1 VTTTPELIE
10 SLSQDL
16 QPVTPAEP
24 PLERACIWL
33 LAIIVLVAL
42 AAWVTG
48 AWPPLLA
55 RLQVASFAIEMA
67 ATLATGIAG
76 VAVAF
81 MLSLPD
87 RSRAWVFL
95 PLPSLALWLASSG
108 YGCYRS
114 WLVSG
119 PDGLRL
125 GRSADCFTF
134 IVVFSIPLVAALWLG
149 LRRMAASLDPLRVT
163 AAGGLGVAALSA
175 AALQFWHPFD
185 VTVAD
190 LAAHAAAVAI
200 VCAVVIA
207 GGRRGLAG
215 RSVSTTNRANSPV

>member
-1 VTTTPELIE
+1 MTTTPELIE
-10 SLSQDL
+10 SLSQGL
-16 QPVTPAEP
+16 QPVAPVKH
-24 PLERACIWL
+24 PLKRACVWL
-33 LAIIVLVAL
+33 AAIIAVVAL

-48 AWPPLLA
+48 AWPVLLT
-55 RLQVASFAIEMA
+55 RLEATPFAMELA

-76 VAVAF
+76 VAAAF

-95 PLPSLALWLASSG
+95 PLPSLALWLATSG

-125 GRSADCFTF
+125 GRSADCFVL
-134 IVVFSIPLVAALWLG
+134 ILLFSIPLVAALWLA
-149 LRRMAASLDPLRVT
+149 LRRMAASLDPMRVT

-190 LAAHAAAVAI
+190 LAAHASAVAI
-200 VCAVVIA
+200 VCAVVIG
-207 GGRRGLAG
+207 GGRRGLAIG
-215 RSVSTTNRANSPV
+215 

>member
-1 VTTTPELIE
+1 MTTTPELIE

-16 QPVTPAEP
+16 LPVA
-24 PLERACIWL
+24 PLGSPLKRAGAWL
-33 LAIIVLVAL
+33 VAIVTLVAL

-48 AWPPLLA
+48 AWPLLLT
-55 RLQVASFAIEMA
+55 RLEVTRFALEMA
-67 ATLATGIAG
+67 ATFATGSAG
-76 VAVAF
+76 VVAAF

-95 PLPSLALWLASSG
+95 PLPPLALWLATSG
-108 YGCYRS
+108 YGCYQS

-125 GRSADCFTF
+125 GRSADCFRF
-134 IVVFSIPLVAALWLG
+134 ILLLSIPLVAALWFG

-163 AAGGLGVAALSA
+163 AAGGLGVASLSA

-190 LAAHAAAVAI
+190 LAAHAAAVVI
-200 VCAVVIA
+200 VCGVVIA
-207 GGRRGLAG
+207 GGRRSLAAPG
-215 RSVSTTNRANSPV
+215 ASAA

>member
-10 SLSQDL
+10 SLSQEL
-16 QPVTPAEP
+16 QPVSRVGS
-24 PLERACIWL
+24 PLMRACAWL
-33 LAIIVLVAL
+33 VAIVTLVAL
-42 AAWVTG
+42 AGWVTG
-48 AWPPLLA
+48 AWPLLIT
-55 RLQVASFAIEMA
+55 RLEVTRFALEMA

-76 VAVAF
+76 VAAAF

-87 RSRAWVFL
+87 RSRAWIFL
-95 PLPSLALWLASSG
+95 PLPALALWLASSG
-108 YGCYRS
+108 YGCYQS
-114 WLVSG
+114 WLVTG
-119 PDGLRL
+119 PDGLHL
-125 GRSADCFTF
+125 GRSADCFRF
-134 IVVFSIPLVAALWLG
+134 ILLCSIPLTAALWFA

-175 AALQFWHPFD
+175 VALQFWHPFD

-207 GGRRGLAG
+207 AGRRALARG
-215 RSVSTTNRANSPV
+215 

>member
-1 VTTTPELIE
+1 MTTTPELIE
-10 SLSQDL
+10 SLSQEL
-16 QPVTPAEP
+16 RPVAPVGSA
-24 PLERACIWL
+24 LKRACAWL
-33 LAIIVLVAL
+33 VAIVTLVAL
-42 AAWVTG
+42 AAWMTG
-48 AWPPLLA
+48 AWPLLIA
-55 RLQVASFAIEMA
+55 RLEVTRFALEMA

-76 VAVAF
+76 VAAAF

-87 RSRAWVFL
+87 RSRAWLFL
-95 PLPSLALWLASSG
+95 PLPPLALWLATSG
-108 YGCYRS
+108 YGCYEN

-119 PDGLRL
+119 PDGLHL
-125 GRSADCFTF
+125 GRSADCFRF
-134 IVVFSIPLVAALWLG
+134 ILLCSIPLAAGLWIA

-163 AAGGLGVAALSA
+163 ASGGLGVAALSA

-207 GGRRGLAG
+207 AGRRALARG
-215 RSVSTTNRANSPV
+215 

>member
-1 VTTTPELIE
+1 VSTTPELIE

-16 QPVTPAEP
+16 HPVSPVGS
-24 PLERACIWL
+24 PLKRACAWL
-33 LAIIVLVAL
+33 VAIVTLVAL
-42 AAWVTG
+42 AAWITG
-48 AWPPLLA
+48 AWPLLIA
-55 RLQVASFAIEMA
+55 RLEVTRFALEMA

-76 VAVAF
+76 VAAAF

-87 RSRAWVFL
+87 RSRAWLFL
-95 PLPSLALWLASSG
+95 PLPPLALWLATSG
-108 YGCYRS
+108 YGCYEN

-125 GRSADCFTF
+125 GRSADCFRF
-134 IVVFSIPLVAALWLG
+134 ILLCSIPLTAALWIA

-163 AAGGLGVAALSA
+163 ASGGLGIAALSA

-207 GGRRGLAG
+207 AGRRALARG
-215 RSVSTTNRANSPV
+215 

>member
-1 VTTTPELIE
+1 MTTTPELIE
-10 SLSQDL
+10 SLSRDL
-16 QPVTPAEP
+16 RPVVPMVS
-24 PLERACIWL
+24 PLKRACAWL
-33 LAIIVLVAL
+33 VAAITIVAL

-48 AWPPLLA
+48 AWPLLVT
-55 RLQVASFAIEMA
+55 RLEVPRFALEMA

-76 VAVAF
+76 IAAAF

-87 RSRAWVFL
+87 RGRAWIFL
-95 PLPSLALWLASSG
+95 PLPPLALWLASSG
-108 YGCYRS
+108 YGCYEN

-125 GRSADCFTF
+125 GRSADCFRF
-134 IVVFSIPLVAALWLG
+134 ILLCSIPLVAGLWLA

-163 AAGGLGVAALSA
+163 AAGGLGVASLAA

-200 VCAVVIA
+200 VCGVVMA
-207 GGRRGLAG
+207 GGTAWTRRLA
-215 RSVSTTNRANSPV
+215 